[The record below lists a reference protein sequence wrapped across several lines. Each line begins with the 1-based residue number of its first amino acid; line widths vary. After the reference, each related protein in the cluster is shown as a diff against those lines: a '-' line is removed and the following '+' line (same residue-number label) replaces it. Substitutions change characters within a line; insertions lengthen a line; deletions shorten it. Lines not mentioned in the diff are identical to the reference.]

1 MVNKETLR
9 IGSIITILG
18 VVCAAIFAFIITN
31 LEFSLLESLLW
42 YYIGIGVMSSILY
55 VGLTVLAFGFAQNN

>member
-9 IGSIITILG
+9 IGSIITLLG
-18 VVCAAIFAFIITN
+18 VACAIIFAFIIEN

-42 YYIGIGVMSSILY
+42 YYIGIGIMSSILY